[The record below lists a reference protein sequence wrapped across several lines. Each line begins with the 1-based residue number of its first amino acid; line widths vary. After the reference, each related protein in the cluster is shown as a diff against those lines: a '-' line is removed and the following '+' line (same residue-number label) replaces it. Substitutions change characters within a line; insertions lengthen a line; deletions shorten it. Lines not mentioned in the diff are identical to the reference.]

1 MLFPV
6 FNSTLSSVF
15 IFKYKKLSITLFFS
29 LAVSFYF
36 SMEIKQRKNSKVTQ
50 AKKKTN
56 KKTIVVHFAEW
67 TTEG

>member
-1 MLFPV
+1 
-6 FNSTLSSVF
+6 
-15 IFKYKKLSITLFFS
+15 
-29 LAVSFYF
+29 
-36 SMEIKQRKNSKVTQ
+36 MEIKQRKNSKVTQ